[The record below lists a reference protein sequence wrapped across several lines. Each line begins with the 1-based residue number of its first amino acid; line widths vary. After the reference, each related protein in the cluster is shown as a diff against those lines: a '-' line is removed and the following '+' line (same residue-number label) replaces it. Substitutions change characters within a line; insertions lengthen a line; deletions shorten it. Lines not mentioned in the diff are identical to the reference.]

1 MRRRSVIIIL
11 GVILFLILSIVAFL
25 SAKSGDSLAS
35 PSVDHW
41 FGTGV
46 FGEDILTETLLATG
60 VEIFSLLAVAVMVWF
75 LGIVIGA
82 GLSIP
87 TNRFVR
93 ELSLSIVH
101 LLATLPVLLL
111 ALFLLILFGGGFLN
125 AILILV
131 IATLPSQVLYAY
143 NHFEQAK
150 KEAFYLAKQSYGLS
164 RRYLLWNH
172 LLPYIYPKYNH
183 YTLTR
188 LPEITMMSLAIDFL
202 GLGVKV
208 PTPSLGRMLFDGMS
222 YMFSAWWLWLFPVV
236 SVVLVFSVISRY
248 GRRY

>member
-1 MRRRSVIIIL
+1 MRRKQVIYIL
-11 GVILFLILSIVAFL
+11 GVVLFLSLSIVAFL
-25 SAKSGDSLAS
+25 SAKSGDSLAN
-35 PSVDHW
+35 PSMDHW

-46 FGEDILTETLLATG
+46 FGEDILIETLLATG
-60 VEIFSLLAVAVMVWF
+60 VEIFTLFAVSVMVWI

-82 GLSIP
+82 ALSIP

-93 ELSLSIVH
+93 ELSLSMVH

-111 ALFLLILFGGGFLN
+111 ALFLLILFGGGLFN

-150 KEAFYLAKQSYGLS
+150 KEAFYQAKLSYGLS

-172 LLPYIYPKYNH
+172 LLPYIYPQYNH
-183 YTLTR
+183 FTLSR
-188 LPEITMMSLAIDFL
+188 LPEITMMSLAVDFL
-202 GLGVKV
+202 GLGIKA

-236 SVVLVFSVISRY
+236 SVVLVFMVISRY